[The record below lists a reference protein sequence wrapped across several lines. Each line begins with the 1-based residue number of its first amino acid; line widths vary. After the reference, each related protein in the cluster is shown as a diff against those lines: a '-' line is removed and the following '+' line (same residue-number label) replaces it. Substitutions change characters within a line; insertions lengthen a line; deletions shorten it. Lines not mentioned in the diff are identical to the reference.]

1 MQKNLKILLIGLLL
15 LNIAQ
20 FSKAI
25 EYGGL
30 GGRPAYPR
38 SNNPRTDSIFVHIL
52 EPNTEQKD
60 GIMVI
65 NNTKDKKTIMVYA
78 VDSVVAT
85 GGVFACAQASA
96 NKTDV
101 GSWIILDKTEL
112 ILESGANEI
121 IDFTIK
127 VPENTSVGEHSGCII
142 VQEKKTASVK
152 SGVNLDIRTGLR
164 VLITVPGNIVKK
176 LEIAGLTITQ
186 SKNKFLLHPQIR
198 NLGNVSIDANIKIIT
213 RNVFGSII
221 FINSSKYSV
230 LRGQTLSLNFE
241 SKKPIWG
248 GIYSSVLNVD
258 YDANL
263 DLQPSEQNTNLT
275 HLSYPKVVFYSSPS
289 LQGLIIEIIII
300 SLLIVIINYYLK
312 SKNQQQLINKTWIL
326 YEIKPEDNINSL
338 AKDFNVSWQL
348 LVKVNKLQ
356 APYILKPGEKIKTPP
371 IK

>member
-127 VPENTSVGEHSGCII
+127 VPENTSVG
-142 VQEKKTASVK
+142 
-152 SGVNLDIRTGLR
+152 
-164 VLITVPGNIVKK
+164 
-176 LEIAGLTITQ
+176 
-186 SKNKFLLHPQIR
+186 
-198 NLGNVSIDANIKIIT
+198 
-213 RNVFGSII
+213 
-221 FINSSKYSV
+221 
-230 LRGQTLSLNFE
+230 
-241 SKKPIWG
+241 
-248 GIYSSVLNVD
+248 
-258 YDANL
+258 
-263 DLQPSEQNTNLT
+263 
-275 HLSYPKVVFYSSPS
+275 
-289 LQGLIIEIIII
+289 
-300 SLLIVIINYYLK
+300 
-312 SKNQQQLINKTWIL
+312 
-326 YEIKPEDNINSL
+326 
-338 AKDFNVSWQL
+338 
-348 LVKVNKLQ
+348 
-356 APYILKPGEKIKTPP
+356 
-371 IK
+371 